1 MTTFNVDLVPGTA
14 TCVFHLEGDVDIAV
28 VPEVRRRLDSALEEG
43 CSNVILDLERVTYAD
58 SSALGLLVWLD
69 HRLQPVSGR
78 VVLAGANR
86 DVARIL
92 EISGLAYVAR
102 DFAMS
107 SSVDA
112 ALEGL
117 ELPQE
122 AATPLWS
129 RDIEIES
136 QPELLSTVREE
147 VSAELLPLGFPDA
160 ALFDV
165 KVALGE
171 ALSNAVR
178 HGQPAD
184 GGEGRIRVAVT
195 AYDDRV
201 VLDIMDNGVGFDGS
215 KDAPEDLYATSGRGL
230 MFMRAL
236 VDRVEFEPSPMG
248 GTMVRLIKH
257 RMGRPS

>member
-1 MTTFNVDLVPGTA
+1 MMTFNVDLIPGTA

-28 VPEVRRRLDSALEEG
+28 VPDVRRRLDSTLERG
-43 CSNVILDLERVTYAD
+43 CTNVILDLERVTYAD

-69 HRLQPVSGR
+69 HRLRPISGR
-78 VVLAGANR
+78 LVLAGANR

-92 EISGLAYVAR
+92 EISGLVYVAH

-107 SSVDA
+107 SNVDA
-112 ALEGL
+112 ALEAL
-117 ELPQE
+117 ELSPE
-122 AATPLWS
+122 AAAPLWT

-136 QPELLSTVREE
+136 RPELLSQVRER
-147 VSAELLPLGFPDA
+147 VTAELLPLGFPDA

-178 HGQPAD
+178 HGQPDA
-184 GGEGRIRVAVT
+184 GGGRIRVGLT

-201 VLDIMDNGVGFDGS
+201 VLDVMDNGIGFDGT
-215 KDAPEDLYATSGRGL
+215 KEVPDDLYATSGRGL

-248 GTMVRLIKH
+248 GTMVRLVKH
-257 RMGRPS
+257 RIGRPS

>member
-1 MTTFNVDLVPGTA
+1 VRTFNVDLIAGTE
-14 TCVFHLEGDVDIAV
+14 TCVVHLEGDVDIAV
-28 VPEVRRRLDSALEEG
+28 VPDVRRQLDSALEGG
-43 CSNVILDLERVTYAD
+43 CTNVILDLEQVTYAD

-69 HRLQPVSGR
+69 HRLRPVSGR
-78 VVLAGANR
+78 LVLAAANR

-92 EISGLAYVAR
+92 EISGLAYVAH
-102 DFAMS
+102 DFWMS
-107 SSVDA
+107 SNVDA

-122 AATPLWS
+122 AATPLWA

-136 QPELLSTVREE
+136 RPELLSDVREQ
-147 VSAELLPLGFPDA
+147 VTAELLALGFPGA

-178 HGQPAD
+178 HGQP
-184 GGEGRIRVAVT
+184 GEGPGRIRVGVT

-201 VLDIMDNGVGFDGS
+201 VLDVMDNGIGFDGA
-215 KDAPEDLYATSGRGL
+215 KDGPDDLYATGGRGL

-248 GTMVRLIKH
+248 GTTVRLVKH
-257 RMGRPS
+257 RIGRPS

>member
-1 MTTFNVDLVPGTA
+1 MTNFDIDYILGTG
-14 TCVFHLEGDVDIAV
+14 TCVFHLEGDVDLAV
-28 VPEVRRRLDSALEEG
+28 VPDVRRSLDGALEKG
-43 CSNVILDLERVTYAD
+43 CTNVILDLEQVTYAD

-69 HRLQPVSGR
+69 HRLRPVSGK

-107 SSVDA
+107 SNVNA
-112 ALEGL
+112 ALEGI
-117 ELPQE
+117 ELPTQ
-122 AATPLWS
+122 ARSALWS
-129 RDIEIES
+129 REIEIES
-136 QPELLSTVREE
+136 RPDLLGTVREQ
-147 VSAELLPLGFPDA
+147 VATELSPLGVPDA

-178 HGQPAD
+178 HGQPDD
-184 GGEGRIRVAVT
+184 GAGRIRVGVS

-201 VLDIMDNGVGFDGS
+201 VIDVMDNGIGFDGAN
-215 KDAPEDLYATSGRGL
+215 DAPDDLYATSGRGL

-248 GTMVRLIKH
+248 GTMVRLVKH
-257 RMGRPS
+257 RIGRAS

>member
-1 MTTFNVDLVPGTA
+1 MTNFEIEFIPGTG
-14 TCVFHLEGDVDIAV
+14 TCVFRLEGDVDIAV
-28 VPEVRRRLDSALEEG
+28 VPEVRRRLDSALEQG
-43 CSNVILDLERVTYAD
+43 CTNVILDLEKVAYAD

-69 HRLQPVSGR
+69 HRLGPVSGR

-107 SSVDA
+107 SSVGA
-112 ALEGL
+112 ALEGI
-117 ELPQE
+117 ELPEQ
-122 AATPLWS
+122 ASSALWS
-129 RDIEIES
+129 REIEIES
-136 QPELLSTVREE
+136 RPDLLGTVREQ
-147 VSAELLPLGFPDA
+147 VATELVPLGFPDA

-178 HGQPAD
+178 HGQPHD
-184 GGEGRIRVAVT
+184 GEGRIRVGVS

-201 VLDIMDNGVGFDGS
+201 VIDVMDNGVGFDGANS
-215 KDAPEDLYATSGRGL
+215 APGDLYATSGRGL

-236 VDRVEFEPSPMG
+236 VDRVEFEPSSMG
-248 GTMVRLIKH
+248 GTKVRLVKH
-257 RMGRPS
+257 RIGRAS

>member
-1 MTTFNVDLVPGTA
+1 MTIFDVDLIPGTA
-14 TCVFHLEGDVDIAV
+14 TCVFHLQGDVDIAV
-28 VPEVRRRLDSALEEG
+28 VPEVRRRLDSALDEG

-58 SSALGLLVWLD
+58 SSALGLIVWLD
-69 HRLQPVSGR
+69 HRLRPVSGR
-78 VVLAGANR
+78 LVLAGANR

-107 SSVDA
+107 SNVDA

-122 AATPLWS
+122 AVHPLWA
-129 RDIEIES
+129 RDIHIAS
-136 QPELLSTVREE
+136 RPELLSAVREQ
-147 VSAELLPLGFPDA
+147 VAVELVELGFPDA

-178 HGQPAD
+178 HGQPD
-184 GGEGRIRVAVT
+184 NGGGRIRVVVT

-201 VLDIMDNGVGFDGS
+201 VLDVMDDGVGFDGTR
-215 KDAPEDLYATSGRGL
+215 DAPEDLYATSGRGL

-236 VDRVEFEPSPMG
+236 VDRVEFEPSDMG
-248 GTMVRLIKH
+248 GTMVRLVKH
-257 RMGRPS
+257 RIGRPS

>member
-1 MTTFNVDLVPGTA
+1 MTITNVDLIAGTA

-28 VPEVRRRLDSALEEG
+28 VPEVRRRLDAALDDG
-43 CSNVILDLERVTYAD
+43 CANVILDLSQVTYAD

-69 HRLQPVSGR
+69 HRLRPVSGR
-78 VVLAGANR
+78 LVLAGANR

-107 SSVDA
+107 SNVDA

-117 ELPQE
+117 ELPKE
-122 AATPLWS
+122 ATSALWS
-129 RDIEIES
+129 RDLEIDS
-136 QPELLSTVREE
+136 RPELLSTVREQ
-147 VSAELLPLGFPDA
+147 VTGELLPLGFPDA

-178 HGQPAD
+178 HGQPEAGD
-184 GGEGRIRVAVT
+184 GRIRVSVT
-195 AYDDRV
+195 AYEDRV
-201 VLDIMDNGVGFDGS
+201 VIDVMDNGVGFNGA
-215 KDAPEDLYATSGRGL
+215 KEAPEDLYATSGRGL

-236 VDRVEFEPSPMG
+236 VDRVDFEPSPMG
-248 GTMVRLIKH
+248 GTMVRLVKH
-257 RMGRPS
+257 RIGRPS

>member
-1 MTTFNVDLVPGTA
+1 MTIFNVDLIAGTS

-28 VPEVRRRLDSALEEG
+28 VPDVRRRLDAALDDG
-43 CSNVILDLERVTYAD
+43 CTNVILDLERVTYAD

-69 HRLQPVSGR
+69 HRLRPVSGR
-78 VVLAGANR
+78 LVLAGANR

-107 SSVDA
+107 SNVDA

-117 ELPQE
+117 ELPEE
-122 AATPLWS
+122 AAAPLWA

-136 QPELLSTVREE
+136 RPDLLSSVREQ
-147 VSAELLPLGFPDA
+147 VTAELLPLEFPDA

-178 HGQPAD
+178 HGQPE
-184 GGEGRIRVAVT
+184 GGEGRIRVGVT

-201 VLDIMDNGVGFDGS
+201 VLDVMDNGIGFDGAR
-215 KDAPEDLYATSGRGL
+215 DAPEDLYATSGRGL

-248 GTMVRLIKH
+248 GTMVRLVKH
-257 RMGRPS
+257 RIGRPS

>member
-1 MTTFNVDLVPGTA
+1 MMSFHVDLIAGTA
-14 TCVFHLEGDVDIAV
+14 TCVFHLEGDVDIAI
-28 VPEVRRRLDSALEEG
+28 VPGVRRRLDSALNEG
-43 CSNVILDLERVTYAD
+43 CTNVILDLENVTYAD

-69 HRLQPVSGR
+69 HRLRPVSGR
-78 VVLAGANR
+78 LVLAGANR

-102 DFAMS
+102 DFSMS
-107 SSVDA
+107 SNVDA

-117 ELPQE
+117 ELPEQ
-122 AATPLWS
+122 AANALWS
-129 RDIEIES
+129 RDMEIES
-136 QPELLSTVREE
+136 RPELLSSIREQIA
-147 VSAELLPLGFPDA
+147 AELRPLGFPDA

-178 HGQPAD
+178 HGQPQGGD
-184 GGEGRIRVAVT
+184 GLIRVAVT
-195 AYDDRV
+195 VYEDRV
-201 VLDIMDNGVGFDGS
+201 TIDVMDNGVGFDGA

-248 GTMVRLIKH
+248 GTMVRLVKH
-257 RMGRPS
+257 RIGTPS